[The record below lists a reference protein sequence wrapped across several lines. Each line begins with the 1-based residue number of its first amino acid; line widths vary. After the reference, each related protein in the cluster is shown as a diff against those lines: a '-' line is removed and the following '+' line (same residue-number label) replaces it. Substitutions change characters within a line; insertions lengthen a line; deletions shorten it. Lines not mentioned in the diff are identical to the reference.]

1 MKIVRRPQT
10 LQKILFEL
18 KRKNKPIGFVPTMG
32 ALHAGHLSLM
42 QAARK
47 ENSILVVS
55 IFVNP
60 SQFGPHEDLKRYPRP
75 LKRDLAL
82 CRASGVDFVFLPSPD
97 DIYPKGF
104 STYVT
109 VEGLSGLLCGKSR
122 QNHFRGVSTIVA
134 KLFNIVCPTSAYF
147 GQKDAQQAAIIKR
160 MIIDLNIPVKLK
172 VLPIVRETGGLALS
186 SRNIYLNHAEREDA
200 LVLSQSLDMA
210 KQAVQKGQKNSS
222 YIVNRVKKFIQ
233 NKGTV
238 RIDYAEVVDPEDLL
252 PVKNITHPSL
262 LAVAA
267 TIGKTRL
274 IDNTVLKPK
283 KGTF

>member
-1 MKIVRRPQT
+1 MKIIRRPQT
-10 LQKILFEL
+10 LQKILLEL
-18 KRKNKPIGFVPTMG
+18 KRKNKPVGFVPTMG

-42 QAARK
+42 RAARK

-60 SQFGPHEDLKRYPRP
+60 SQFAPREDLLRYPRP
-75 LKRDLAL
+75 LKQDLAL
-82 CRASGVDFVFLPSPD
+82 CRACGADFVFLPSPD
-97 DIYPKGF
+97 DIYPEGF

-109 VEGLSGLLCGKSR
+109 VEGLSCLLCGESR
-122 QNHFRGVSTIVA
+122 KNHFRGVATVVA
-134 KLFNIVCPTSAYF
+134 KLFNIVCPTNAYF

-172 VLPIVRETGGLALS
+172 VLPIVREAGGLALS
-186 SRNIYLNHAEREDA
+186 SRNKYLNRAERKDA
-200 LVLSQSLDMA
+200 LVLSESLDMA
-210 KQAVQKGQKNSS
+210 RLAVKKGQKNAS

-238 RIDYAEVVDPEDLL
+238 RIDYVAVVDPENLL

-267 TIGKTRL
+267 TVGRTRL
-274 IDNTVLKPK
+274 IDNTVLKPEK
-283 KGTF
+283 RIF